1 MENQKEDFLKNRFV
15 DLLRQIPS
23 DMLPHWGKMS
33 LQQMVEHF
41 TATLKIASGK
51 TPQQKLHPQST
62 EQLEKAHAFLMSDK
76 PFKENTPNPL
86 LPEVPAPVRNK
97 TLKEALNELQKEI
110 DYFFLVFNKN
120 EHLLTRHFY
129 FGDLNYQMNVQLLYK
144 HALHHL
150 RQFGV
155 QLQP

>member
-1 MENQKEDFLKNRFV
+1 MENQKVDFLQNRFV

-41 TATLKIASGK
+41 TDTVKIASAK
-51 TPQQKLHPQST
+51 TPQQKFHPHSH
-62 EQLEKAHAFLMSDK
+62 EQLEKAQAFLMSDK

-86 LPEVPAPVRNK
+86 LSEVPAPVRNK

-110 DYFFLVFNKN
+110 NYFFLVFNKN
-120 EHLLTRHFY
+120 EHFLTRHFY